1 MQITAAMVKELRE
14 RTGSGM
20 MECKKALQEAGGDI
34 DTAIENMRKSGLA
47 KADKKAGR
55 VAAEGRIA
63 IKISDD
69 GKTAAIVEV
78 NCETDFVSG
87 GDDFL
92 DFVNAVAV
100 AALENKPESVE
111 ALVSL
116 TIDGGQSIEERRKE
130 MVSRI
135 GENIQV
141 RRFEIMSADNA
152 AFGSYLHGTR
162 IGVLIG
168 MENGKDELIKDVAM
182 HIAASKPTCVTEDQ
196 VPPEVSC
203 DPSVNPHGNRN
214 PRAPGNGGQGQ
225 NQDGFYQLNAYDPT
239 LLCEVTL
246 EVFDGDGYVFAGI
259 LPGDV
264 IKYTQDD
271 SIPQEQ
277 KKMGSGRG
285 QAGAVAWHLIG
296 HGDLSFTATDTS
308 GNTSA
313 AAVCLVPP
321 PPK

>member
-116 TIDGGQSIEERRKE
+116 AIDGGQSIEERRKE
-130 MVSRI
+130 MVSKI

-141 RRFEIMSADNA
+141 RRFEIMTADNA

-162 IGVLIG
+162 IGVLIS
-168 MENGKDELIKDVAM
+168 MENGREELIKDVAM

-196 VPPEVSC
+196 VPPEVLEKEREILIAQAQDSGKPQDIIEKMVDGRIRKYLAEITLVGQPFVK
-203 DPSVNPHGNRN
+203 DPDKTVGALLKDEGANVTGFVRFEVGEGIEKKQENFADEVMAQVN
-214 PRAPGNGGQGQ
+214 A
-225 NQDGFYQLNAYDPT
+225 
-239 LLCEVTL
+239 
-246 EVFDGDGYVFAGI
+246 
-259 LPGDV
+259 
-264 IKYTQDD
+264 
-271 SIPQEQ
+271 S
-277 KKMGSGRG
+277 
-285 QAGAVAWHLIG
+285 
-296 HGDLSFTATDTS
+296 
-308 GNTSA
+308 
-313 AAVCLVPP
+313 
-321 PPK
+321 